1 MLEYAGPIELVR
13 GYAARKRLRTTAL
26 DPSENGGKVVPK
38 VSYQGEDLRYEPN
51 PTFLGITHDDQL
63 TFQAHVTKLKVKMA
77 KRRQCLIVMA
87 NRSGHTGKHYLQH
100 MRLHT
105 CNT

>member
-1 MLEYAGPIELVR
+1 M
-13 GYAARKRLRTTAL
+13 
-26 DPSENGGKVVPK
+26 PK

-63 TFQAHVTKLKVKMA
+63 TFQAHVTKLKGKMA
-77 KRRQCLIVMA
+77 KRRQCLMVMTSKSFGA
-87 NRSGHTGKHYLQH
+87 HWKTLAFLQH

-105 CNT
+105 CNI